1 MASRLGLNSLV
12 EKFID
17 IQNEV
22 EHLRKK
28 VKELEKNS
36 HPPQEFICTTCG
48 NLAKKVD
55 AD

>member
-1 MASRLGLNSLV
+1 MASKLGLDRLV

-22 EHLRKK
+22 EYLRKK

-55 AD
+55 ID